1 MNNLQTTRQTQNPF
15 FGKSLKTR
23 IGSPLYTTYKHSV
36 SELEERDRR
45 CREEPTSK
53 ESRIFGDVFYFNMMR
68 KELANEKL
76 RSALCAISQSKYYRH
91 DVKRLVKALQVKIA
105 RWDSDIARC
114 IATDSLIDMY
124 DGLAEWTSERVQHLW
139 SPFYY
144 SVMQVLT
151 REGCKEAPMMAALE
165 CALPLY
171 EYANGRLLMDI
182 AQTAMDCP
190 ATKLLGVMVEE
201 DIYRMTDSLR
211 KRLAGMVTE
220 RDKEIDLNAD
230 NNVNVSGLNLL
241 NALGNTKQMKG
252 WIQDYFEYRDGAKK
266 VDNEL

>member
-1 MNNLQTTRQTQNPF
+1 MTKQPINPITSQFSNPF
-15 FGKSLKTR
+15 FGKSLKRR
-23 IGSPLYTTYKHSV
+23 IGSPLYTTYKNGIN
-36 SELEERDRR
+36 ELEERDRR

-53 ESRIFGDVFYFNMMR
+53 ESRIFGDVFYLNMMR

-76 RSALCAISQSKYYRH
+76 RSALCTISQSKYYRH
-91 DVKRLVKALQVKIA
+91 DIKKGVKELQIKIA

-124 DGLAEWTSERVQHLW
+124 DGLAEWTSEHFEHLW
-139 SPFYY
+139 QPFYY

-151 REGCKEAPMMAALE
+151 RNGVKDAPVMAALE

-201 DIYRMTDSLR
+201 DIYRMADRLR
-211 KRLAGMVTE
+211 TRLAGIVTGKDE
-220 RDKEIDLNAD
+220 EIDLNAD
-230 NNVNVSGLNLL
+230 TNVNTSGVNLL
-241 NALGNTKQMKG
+241 NALSNTEQMKG
-252 WIQDYFEYRDGAKK
+252 WLQDYFEYRDSAK
-266 VDNEL
+266 